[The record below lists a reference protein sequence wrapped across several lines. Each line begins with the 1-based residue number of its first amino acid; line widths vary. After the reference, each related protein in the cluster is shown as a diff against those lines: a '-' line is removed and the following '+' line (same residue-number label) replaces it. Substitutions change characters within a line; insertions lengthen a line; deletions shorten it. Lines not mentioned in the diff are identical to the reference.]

1 MPTDNSAHLTE
12 ATRRRSIAARSRASS
27 AIRALDL
34 DGATINYVTVA
45 AAANVSRALLYRDP
59 ALREEIQRLRGT
71 TPSQQP
77 RQPAA
82 QQASTKSQ
90 IQLLD
95 NSRAENS
102 ALRLENNQ
110 LRHRLAQV
118 LGEQRAT
125 AHQTPTTKRADRTD

>member
-1 MPTDNSAHLTE
+1 MPADNSAHLTE
-12 ATRRRSIAARSRASS
+12 ATRRRSIAARSRASA
-27 AIRALDL
+27 AIRSLDR

-45 AAANVSRALLYRDP
+45 AAADVSRALLYRDP
-59 ALREEIQRLRGT
+59 ALRQEIQRLRGT
-71 TPSQQP
+71 TPSTQP

-102 ALRLENNQ
+102 ALRLENTQ

-125 AHQTPTTKRADRTD
+125 AHQAPTTNSANHTD